1 MQRLFIPFGL
11 CSNLLNEVKMFI
23 PFGLCSNLLNEVKM
37 YVKAR
42 YFLILVLDIIGRI
55 EKTLGDD
62 ANEKNYQ
69 KAKKEVKQYKEKR
82 KKLLDKYVDD
92 GIDKETYM
100 SMDAEY
106 EVKYAE
112 AQSQLEYYEKQVQG
126 DDSLRKRIEGF
137 RKTLTQNQVLE
148 EFDRAVFESI
158 VEKVIVG
165 GYDDDGNADP
175 YKVTFIYKTG
185 FKDSFDHAK
194 TKFGPKS
201 KKSDENVS
209 SNSSVHQEN
218 QCSNHSVDTRRD
230 GSSFRSGKSRRIYR
244 H

>member
-1 MQRLFIPFGL
+1 
-11 CSNLLNEVKMFI
+11 
-23 PFGLCSNLLNEVKM
+23 
-37 YVKAR
+37 
-42 YFLILVLDIIGRI
+42 
-55 EKTLGDD
+55 
-62 ANEKNYQ
+62 
-69 KAKKEVKQYKEKR
+69 
-82 KKLLDKYVDD
+82 
-92 GIDKETYM
+92 M

-218 QCSNHSVDTRRD
+218 QCSNHSVDTHR
-230 GSSFRSGKSRRIYR
+230 GSRENTKAVTIGICSFRKLYSSIDIDIVDNGEYKSYR
-244 H
+244 QMKSSQ

>member
-1 MQRLFIPFGL
+1 
-11 CSNLLNEVKMFI
+11 
-23 PFGLCSNLLNEVKM
+23 
-37 YVKAR
+37 
-42 YFLILVLDIIGRI
+42 
-55 EKTLGDD
+55 
-62 ANEKNYQ
+62 
-69 KAKKEVKQYKEKR
+69 
-82 KKLLDKYVDD
+82 
-92 GIDKETYM
+92 
-100 SMDAEY
+100 MDAEY

-218 QCSNHSVDTRRD
+218 QCSNHSVDTCGD
-230 GSSFRSGKSRRIYR
+230 GNNDAELWFEEKIERFIYKILR
-244 H
+244 LLSKNKQKIS

>member
-1 MQRLFIPFGL
+1 
-11 CSNLLNEVKMFI
+11 
-23 PFGLCSNLLNEVKM
+23 
-37 YVKAR
+37 
-42 YFLILVLDIIGRI
+42 
-55 EKTLGDD
+55 
-62 ANEKNYQ
+62 
-69 KAKKEVKQYKEKR
+69 
-82 KKLLDKYVDD
+82 
-92 GIDKETYM
+92 
-100 SMDAEY
+100 MDAEY

-185 FKDSFDHAK
+185 FKDSFFFH
-194 TKFGPKS
+194 TEGI
-201 KKSDENVS
+201 
-209 SNSSVHQEN
+209 
-218 QCSNHSVDTRRD
+218 
-230 GSSFRSGKSRRIYR
+230 SSFQNSINNLSLFFHILRKSLVGKR
-244 H
+244 

>member
-1 MQRLFIPFGL
+1 MKQYANEQDAIVAEFKSYMYKAIVNCTHNVTRKVTHNEKINGGISLEALDEKRFGEFMTAEDEHSFEDGIEL
-11 CSNLLNEVKMFI
+11 EITNMRIRINDDLIRILLT
-23 PFGLCSNLLNEVKM
+23 GLTERE
-37 YVKAR
+37 AQA
-42 YFLILVLDIIGRI
+42 LILH
-55 EKTLGDD
+55 
-62 ANEKNYQ
+62 
-69 KAKKEVKQYKEKR
+69 
-82 KKLLDKYVDD
+82 
-92 GIDKETYM
+92 M

-218 QCSNHSVDTRRD
+218 QC
-230 GSSFRSGKSRRIYR
+230 
-244 H
+244 